1 MENIENGGIPS
12 FFSQTLFAVIYLG
25 CWGFPP
31 CRKFFF
37 GNRPISQI
45 STILGR
51 FSLLLPG
58 VAKTILLKFFP
69 RGEFESRKYKSRPEL
84 LPF

>member
-1 MENIENGGIPS
+1 MENIENGAIPS

-25 CWGFPP
+25 CWWFPP

-45 STILGR
+45 STILGK

-69 RGEFESRKYKSRPEL
+69 RANSGAENKKSRPEL
-84 LPF
+84 LSF